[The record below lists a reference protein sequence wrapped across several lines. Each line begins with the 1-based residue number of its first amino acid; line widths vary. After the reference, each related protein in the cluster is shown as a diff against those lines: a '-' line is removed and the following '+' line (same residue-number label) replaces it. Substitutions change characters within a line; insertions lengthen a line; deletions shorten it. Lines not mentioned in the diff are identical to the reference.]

1 MGPNIDKLFLE
12 VAGQP
17 VVAHAWAKFDFTAC
31 VDEIVLVVRAGMEQ
45 AFREIG
51 AKLGV
56 KKPYRFAEGGAE
68 CQDSVWS
75 GLQAL
80 GASSDLVAIHDGAR
94 PCVSRELIEQ
104 CVRAAKDLGGAV
116 AAQRVTDAIKQSD
129 DRMTI
134 THHSIPRR
142 VLGERT
148 LP

>member
-80 GASSDLVAIHDGAR
+80 VPVVTSWRYTTVHAR
-94 PCVSRELIEQ
+94 VC
-104 CVRAAKDLGGAV
+104 LGN
-116 AAQRVTDAIKQSD
+116 
-129 DRMTI
+129 
-134 THHSIPRR
+134 
-142 VLGERT
+142 
-148 LP
+148 